1 MFWQSNTKFDFLTSV
16 LRFSSFSENGSTGG
30 FGQGGSAHLRNTF
43 LCRLCK
49 GHPQRFRENMR
60 MDSFPPC
67 TEKRGSFLF
76 CFVLY
81 PGSQSQ
87 VREQRFSKRC
97 QISLFVYCKV
107 KTFKP
112 KPFIHDGKKSTW
124 ISNKVRNSMIKR
136 LKVHNIYI
144 SKTFE
149 RLLALP
155 ILNPNFLVQL

>member
-1 MFWQSNTKFDFLTSV
+1 MSVDLDVSREACVHLTSGILELGTQIAFFKTV
-16 LRFSSFSENGSTGG
+16 SN
-30 FGQGGSAHLRNTF
+30 
-43 LCRLCK
+43 
-49 GHPQRFRENMR
+49 
-60 MDSFPPC
+60 FP
-67 TEKRGSFLF
+67 
-76 CFVLY
+76 V
-81 PGSQSQ
+81 
-87 VREQRFSKRC
+87 
-97 QISLFVYCKV
+97 VYCKV